1 MPRQLSII
9 MAQIKLKD
17 IYRELR
23 KIENRMATK
32 KEMESLTDT
41 VEILSNPVW
50 LKEVMAVKEAVKQG
64 KVKSLDDVKKELGI

>member
-1 MPRQLSII
+1 
-9 MAQIKLKD
+9 
-17 IYRELR
+17 
-23 KIENRMATK
+23 MATK